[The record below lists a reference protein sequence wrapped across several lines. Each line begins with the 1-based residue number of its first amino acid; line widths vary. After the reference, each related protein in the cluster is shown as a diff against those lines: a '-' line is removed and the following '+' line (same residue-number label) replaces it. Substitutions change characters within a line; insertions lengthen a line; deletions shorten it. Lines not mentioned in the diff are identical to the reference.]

1 MEERVPDLDELFDAV
16 IDGDA
21 EAARQA
27 VESLVASGTPAAAIL
42 NEALIPAMD
51 EVGAR
56 FERQEYYVP
65 EMLVSARAMQE
76 GMTVIRPILA
86 ASGIKATGR
95 AAIGTVQGD
104 LHDIGKNLVIMMLE
118 GAGLEVTDLGVD
130 VPPYKFAEAVRN
142 GAQLVGV
149 SALLTTT
156 MAKIPDVLEALE
168 DAGVRNAAKVILG
181 GAPLTQAFAE
191 KIGADGYAQDA
202 SQAAT
207 LAKRLLALS

>member
-118 GAGLEVTDLGVD
+118 GAGLEVIDLGVD

-168 DAGVRNAAKVILG
+168 DAGVRNSAKVILG

>member
-1 MEERVPDLDELFDAV
+1 MEVSVPDLDELFDAV

>member
-1 MEERVPDLDELFDAV
+1 VSDLKQLYQAV
-16 IDGDA
+16 LDGDA
-21 EAARQA
+21 DLARQTL
-27 VESLVASGTPAAAIL
+27 EGLLAAGSRPDALL

-65 EMLVSARAMQE
+65 EMLVSARAMQA
-76 GMTVIRPILA
+76 GMTVLRPLLA
-86 ASGIKATGR
+86 ASGVKASAR

-118 GAGLEVTDLGVD
+118 GAGLEVIDLGVD
-130 VPPYKFAEAVRN
+130 VPPQRFAEAVRN

-156 MAKIPDVLEALE
+156 MAKIPDVIEALE
-168 DAGVRNAAKVILG
+168 DAGVRQSAKVIVG
-181 GAPLTQAFAE
+181 GAPLTQAFAD
-191 KIGADGYAQDA
+191 KVGADGYAPDA
-202 SQAAT
+202 SQAVS
-207 LAKRLLALS
+207 LAKRLLSLK

>member
-1 MEERVPDLDELFDAV
+1 VPDLDELFDAV

>member
-1 MEERVPDLDELFDAV
+1 MEVSVPDLDELFDAV

-168 DAGVRNAAKVILG
+168 DAGVRNSAKVILG

>member
-1 MEERVPDLDELFDAV
+1 MSDLKQLYQAV
-16 IDGDA
+16 LDGDA
-21 EAARQA
+21 DLARQTL
-27 VESLVASGTPAAAIL
+27 EGLLAAGSRPDALL

-65 EMLVSARAMQE
+65 EMLVSARAMQA
-76 GMTVIRPILA
+76 GMTVLRPLLA
-86 ASGIKATGR
+86 ASGVKASAR

-118 GAGLEVTDLGVD
+118 GAGLEVIDLGVD
-130 VPPYKFAEAVRN
+130 VPPQRFAEAVRN

-156 MAKIPDVLEALE
+156 MAKIPDVIEALE
-168 DAGVRNAAKVILG
+168 DAGVRQSAKVIVG
-181 GAPLTQAFAE
+181 GAPLTQAFAD
-191 KIGADGYAQDA
+191 KVGADGYAPDA
-202 SQAAT
+202 SQAVS
-207 LAKRLLALS
+207 LAKRLLSLK

>member
-1 MEERVPDLDELFDAV
+1 MEAVVPDLTELFDAV
-16 IDGDA
+16 LDGDA
-21 EAARQA
+21 EMARQA
-27 VESLVASGTPAAAIL
+27 VELLLASGTPAATIL

-76 GMTVIRPILA
+76 GMIVLRPILA
-86 ASGIKATGR
+86 ASGVKASGR

-118 GAGLEVTDLGVD
+118 GAGLEVADLGVD

-168 DAGVRNAAKVILG
+168 DAGVRNSAKVILG

-191 KIGADGYAQDA
+191 KVGADGYAQDA

-207 LAKRLLALS
+207 LAKRLLAIK

>member
-1 MEERVPDLDELFDAV
+1 MSDLTQLYQAV
-16 IDGDA
+16 LDGDA
-21 EAARQA
+21 DLARQTL
-27 VESLVASGTPAAAIL
+27 EGLLAAGSRPDALL

-65 EMLVSARAMQE
+65 EMLVSARAMQA
-76 GMTVIRPILA
+76 GMTVLRPLLA
-86 ASGIKATGR
+86 ASGVKASAR

-118 GAGLEVTDLGVD
+118 GAGLEVIDLGVD
-130 VPPYKFAEAVRN
+130 VPPQRFAEAVRN

-156 MAKIPDVLEALE
+156 MAKIPDVIEALE
-168 DAGVRNAAKVILG
+168 DAGVRQSAKVIVG
-181 GAPLTQAFAE
+181 GAPLTQAFAD
-191 KIGADGYAQDA
+191 KVGADGYAPDA
-202 SQAAT
+202 SQAVS
-207 LAKRLLALS
+207 LAKRLLSLTS

>member
-1 MEERVPDLDELFDAV
+1 MEVSVPDLDELFDAV

-65 EMLVSARAMQE
+65 EILVSARAMQE
-76 GMTVIRPILA
+76 GMAVIRPILA

-118 GAGLEVTDLGVD
+118 GAGLEVADLGVD

-168 DAGVRNAAKVILG
+168 DAGVRNSAKVILG

>member
-1 MEERVPDLDELFDAV
+1 MPDLDELFDAV

>member
-1 MEERVPDLDELFDAV
+1 MEVSVPDLDELFDAV

-118 GAGLEVTDLGVD
+118 GAGLEVIDLGVD

-168 DAGVRNAAKVILG
+168 DAGVRNSAKVILG